1 MAFSPL
7 PFEAIQSNAS
17 TNRASSINRGNEGME
32 QFFQDMTMNAK
43 LSRDKSERGLESATY
58 LAKITKKKI
67 EGDALRDSILGAAS
81 LGFNAYAT
89 SKGWPTPSNTST
101 TSAVASSSIN
111 NPNSYQSFKSDVG
124 NLWSSGVNTW
134 NNMYQQSQNNWAN
147 TSNNIGNMWSN
158 TMDHFSNYS
167 GHPISGYYNTSSAYS
182 GIGGKFG

>member
-32 QFFQDMTMNAK
+32 QFFQDMAMNAK

-58 LAKITKKKI
+58 MAKITK
-67 EGDALRDSILGAAS
+67 DAKQSAALWDAIGGAAS

-89 SKGWPTPSNTST
+89 HKGWMKPSSTNST

-124 NLWSSGVNTW
+124 NL
-134 NNMYQQSQNNWAN
+134 
-147 TSNNIGNMWSN
+147 
-158 TMDHFSNYS
+158 YS
-167 GHPISGYYNTSSAYS
+167 GFTNTTGNIWS
-182 GIGGKFG
+182 GIQNYTGHALQGFYDYNNSPFSSLGGGYGY

>member
-32 QFFQDMTMNAK
+32 QFFQDMAMNAK
-43 LSRDKSERGLESATY
+43 LSREKSERGLDSATY
-58 LAKITKKKI
+58 IAKVAK
-67 EGDALRDSILGAAS
+67 DAKQSAALWDAIGGAAN
-81 LGFNAYAT
+81 LGFSAYAT
-89 SKGWPTPSNTST
+89 NKGWMKPST
-101 TSAVASSSIN
+101 TSSVASSSIN

-124 NLWSSGVNTW
+124 SLWSSAGNTW
-134 NNMYQQSQNNWAN
+134 NNMLQQSNANWAN

-167 GHPISGYYNTSSAYS
+167 GHPLSGYYNTSSAYS
-182 GIGGKFG
+182 GIGGKW

>member
-17 TNRASSINRGNEGME
+17 TDRASSINRGNEGME

-58 LAKITKKKI
+58 IAKVGK
-67 EGDALRDSILGAAS
+67 DARQGEILKDSILGAAS

-89 SKGWPTPSNTST
+89 SKGWPTSSNTST
-101 TSAVASSSIN
+101 TATVASSSIN
-111 NPNSYQSFKSDVG
+111 NPNSYQSFKSDLGSLGG
-124 NLWSSGVNTW
+124 NLWSGAQNAWTNT
-134 NNMYQQSQNNWAN
+134 
-147 TSNNIGNMWSN
+147 GNFYNN

-167 GHPISGYYNTSSAYS
+167 GHPLSGYYNTSSAYS
-182 GIGGKFG
+182 GIGGKW

>member
-7 PFEAIQSNAS
+7 PFEAVQSGAS
-17 TNRASSINRGNEGME
+17 TDKASSINRGNEGME

-43 LSRDKSERGLESATY
+43 LARDKSERGLESATY
-58 LAKITKKKI
+58 IAKVGKDYRRGEELK
-67 EGDALRDSILGAAS
+67 ESLLGAAS

-101 TSAVASSSIN
+101 TATVASSSIN
-111 NPNSYQSFKSDVG
+111 NPNSYQSFKSDLG
-124 NLWSSGVNTW
+124 NLWSNATNTW
-134 NNMYQQSQNNWAN
+134 NNMRQQSNANWAN
-147 TSNNIGNMWSN
+147 TSNNLGNMWSN
-158 TMDHFSNYS
+158 TMNHFSNYS